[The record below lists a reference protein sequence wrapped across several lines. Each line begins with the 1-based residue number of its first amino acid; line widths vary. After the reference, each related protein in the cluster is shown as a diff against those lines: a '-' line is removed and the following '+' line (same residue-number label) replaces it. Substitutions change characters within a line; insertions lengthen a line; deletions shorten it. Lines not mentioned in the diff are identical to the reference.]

1 MIKLRDTGH
10 IQTRMAV
17 SMKDSFIWIS
27 RMAKELKCGLMV
39 HNTTAS
45 TRTGKRMAEVYS
57 SGQMGARITEN
68 SSTITLRDRVSTSG
82 LMVGF
87 TKGPGLTIRCMV
99 SALLIGPMVGGTRAR
114 ITMTRKR
121 A

>member
-1 MIKLRDTGH
+1 MIKLRGMGH

-17 SMKDSFIWIS
+17 SMKDSFTWIS
-27 RMAKELKCGLMV
+27 RMAKESKFGLMV
-39 HNTTAS
+39 HNTTVS

-57 SGQMGARITEN
+57 SGQMGARIMEN

-82 LMVGF
+82 LMVEF
-87 TKGPGLTIRCMV
+87 TRGPGLTIRCMV
-99 SALLIGPMVGGTRAR
+99 SALLIGQMEGGTRVR
-114 ITMTRKR
+114 IKMTRKR